1 MAVTFSHLVEAD
13 FPVITLGGPAAEA
26 ARRLAA
32 SGCVCAPVLDG
43 ERFAGMLFLS
53 GLLGGRKGWPTAKE
67 KIGAELLE
75 AVRAYRPDE
84 QLFDNLVSV
93 AAAKCGVVP
102 LVDAEGR
109 YAGVVS
115 SKRILGFLAERIHS
129 GEGGSTIEIEVPP
142 TGAKLSEIIET
153 IEKND
158 ASILSFTSWP
168 TGVAGGGQIIFF
180 RVATH
185 DFFRLVRN
193 LENYGYIIRYHS
205 IFPDAGYDE
214 LREKA
219 LEFIHYMDM

>member
-1 MAVTFSHLVEAD
+1 MAVTFSYLVEATY
-13 FPVITLGGPAAEA
+13 PVFSLGGSTADA

-32 SGCVCAPVLDG
+32 SGCACAPVLDG
-43 ERFAGMLFLS
+43 ERYLGMVSLARLFE
-53 GLLGGRKGWPTAKE
+53 GRKGWPTARE
-67 KIGAELLE
+67 KLGVELLE
-75 AVRAYRPDE
+75 TVRSYRPDA
-84 QLFDNLVSV
+84 QLFDNLISV
-93 AAAKCGVVP
+93 AASMCGVVP
-102 LVDAEGR
+102 LADEQGR
-109 YAGVVS
+109 YEGVVS

-129 GEGGSTIEIEVPP
+129 GEGGSTMEIEVPP

-168 TGVAGGGQIIFF
+168 TGAAGEGRIIFF

-185 DFFRLVRN
+185 DFFRLVKN
-193 LENYGYIIRYHS
+193 MENYGYLIRYHS
-205 IFPDAGYDE
+205 AFPDAGYDE

>member
-13 FPVITLGGPAAEA
+13 FPVFTLGSSTAEA
-26 ARRLAA
+26 ARRIAGA
-32 SGCVCAPVLDG
+32 GCVCAPVLDG

-53 GLLGGRKGWPTAKE
+53 DLLGGRKGWPTARE
-67 KIGAELLE
+67 KLGEELLE
-75 AVRAYRPDE
+75 TVRVYRPDE
-84 QLFDNLVSV
+84 QLFDNLISV
-93 AAAKCGVVP
+93 AASKCGVVP
-102 LVDAEGR
+102 LADADGR

-129 GEGGSTIEIEVPP
+129 GEGGSTLEIEVPP

-168 TGVAGGGQIIFF
+168 SGVEGGGRIIFF
-180 RVATH
+180 RVGTH

-193 LENYGYIIRYHS
+193 MENYGYIIRYHS

>member
-1 MAVTFSHLVEAD
+1 MAVTLSHLVEAD
-13 FPVITLGGPAAEA
+13 FPVFTLGSSTAKAV
-26 ARRLAA
+26 RRIAGA
-32 SGCVCAPVLDG
+32 GCVCAPVLDG

-53 GLLGGRKGWPTAKE
+53 DLLGGRKGWPTARE
-67 KIGAELLE
+67 KLGEELLE
-75 AVRAYRPDE
+75 TVRVYRPDE
-84 QLFDNLVSV
+84 QLFDNLISV
-93 AAAKCGVVP
+93 AASKCGVVP
-102 LVDAEGR
+102 LADAEGR

-129 GEGGSTIEIEVPP
+129 GEGGATLEIEVPP

-168 TGVAGGGQIIFF
+168 SGVAGGGRIIFF
-180 RVATH
+180 RVASH

-193 LENYGYIIRYHS
+193 MENYGYIIRYHS

>member
-1 MAVTFSHLVEAD
+1 MSVTFSHLAETD
-13 FPVITLGGPAAEA
+13 YPVFILGGSTADA

-32 SGCVCAPVLDG
+32 SGCACAPVLDG
-43 ERFAGMLFLS
+43 ERYLGMVHLS
-53 GLLGGRKGWPTAKE
+53 RLLEGRKGWPPAKE
-67 KIGAELLE
+67 KLSAKMLD
-75 AVRAYRPDE
+75 AAKSYQPDD
-84 QLFDNLVSV
+84 QLFDNLISV
-93 AAAKCGVVP
+93 ASAKCGVVP
-102 LVDAEGR
+102 LADDDGR
-109 YAGVVS
+109 YEGVVS

-129 GEGGSTIEIEVPP
+129 GEGGSTMEIEVPP
-142 TGAKLSEIIET
+142 TGAKLSEIIDT

-168 TGVAGGGQIIFF
+168 TGASGEGSIIFF

-193 LENYGYIIRYHS
+193 MENYGYIIRYHS
-205 IFPDAGYDE
+205 SFPDAGYDE